1 MFFAKNC
8 KNRKI
13 FSLKN
18 CNYRKIFFAQNS
30 KNRKMFG
37 CPNGVTAKKS
47 ALNTKD
53 FVLPRKTRTFA
64 ANFNPMN
71 TWIIYSLMGAGLLL
85 MVAAMI
91 LLSRLIR
98 MKDAELRN
106 GKKKELKVQ
115 ALKIIMP
122 LKVQAYERF
131 LLYLE
136 RVQLPQLVKRV
147 YTPGMEKG
155 AFHLQ
160 LLQNV
165 REEFEHNLAQQL
177 YVSNSTW
184 NAVVNAKEELV
195 NQINTTFEQLKD
207 EEDVSIL
214 AQSLVALPNPMVEQA
229 VAVLKRDFER
239 LL

>member
-1 MFFAKNC
+1 
-8 KNRKI
+8 
-13 FSLKN
+13 
-18 CNYRKIFFAQNS
+18 
-30 KNRKMFG
+30 
-37 CPNGVTAKKS
+37 
-47 ALNTKD
+47 
-53 FVLPRKTRTFA
+53 
-64 ANFNPMN
+64 MN
-71 TWIIYSLMGAGLLL
+71 NWIIIALMGAGLLL
-85 MVAAMI
+85 MVAAFI
-91 LLSRLIR
+91 VLLRLSK

-106 GKKKELKVQ
+106 GSKIELKVQ

-147 YTPGMEKG
+147 YVPGIEKG
-155 AFHLQ
+155 SFHLQ

-177 YVSNSTW
+177 YVSDTTW

-195 NQINTTFEQLKD
+195 NQINTTFEQLK
-207 EEDVSIL
+207 EEDDVAIL
-214 AQSLVALPNPMVEQA
+214 AQSLVALPNPVVEQA
-229 VAVLKRDFER
+229 IVVLKHDFER

>member
-1 MFFAKNC
+1 MRLYIELAKVGVFSIGRIENL
-8 KNRKI
+8 KI
-13 FSLKN
+13 E
-18 CNYRKIFFAQNS
+18 
-30 KNRKMFG
+30 
-37 CPNGVTAKKS
+37 
-47 ALNTKD
+47 
-53 FVLPRKTRTFA
+53 RKTVPLRQ
-64 ANFNPMN
+64 NFRIMN
-71 TWIIYSLMGAGLLL
+71 AIIVYSLMAAGLLI
-85 MVAAMI
+85 MVATVV
-91 LLSRLIR
+91 LLYRLIR

-106 GKKKELKVQ
+106 GSKYELKVQ

-147 YTPGMEKG
+147 YVPGIEKG
-155 AFHLQ
+155 QFHLQ

-177 YVSNSTW
+177 YVSNTTW

-207 EEDVSIL
+207 EEDVAIL

-229 VAVLKRDFER
+229 VTVLKHDFER

>member
-1 MFFAKNC
+1 MTGIIIVVIVLLVAWYFLKGRRKSKATEVEETPATERLARTPEQKNC
-8 KNRKI
+8 IKY
-13 FSLKN
+13 FTAS
-18 CNYRKIFFAQNS
+18 
-30 KNRKMFG
+30 G
-37 CPNGVTAKKS
+37 C
-47 ALNTKD
+47 L
-53 FVLPRKTRTFA
+53 
-64 ANFNPMN
+64 
-71 TWIIYSLMGAGLLL
+71 AGL
-85 MVAAMI
+85 
-91 LLSRLIR
+91 SK
-98 MKDAELRN
+98 MKDTELRN
-106 GKKKELKVQ
+106 SGKMELKVQ

-155 AFHLQ
+155 TFHLI

-184 NAVVNAKEELV
+184 IAVVNAKEELV

>member
-1 MFFAKNC
+1 MLSV
-8 KNRKI
+8 
-13 FSLKN
+13 FSTITGFQ
-18 CNYRKIFFAQNS
+18 NYEHLDNLFIDGR
-30 KNRKMFG
+30 G
-37 CPNGVTAKKS
+37 PS
-47 ALNTKD
+47 AD
-53 FVLPRKTRTFA
+53 GRCHDPFVSTD
-64 ANFNPMN
+64 
-71 TWIIYSLMGAGLLL
+71 W
-85 MVAAMI
+85 
-91 LLSRLIR
+91 

-106 GKKKELKVQ
+106 GSKMELKVQ

-177 YVSNSTW
+177 YVSTSTW

-229 VAVLKRDFER
+229 VAILKRDFER

>member
-1 MFFAKNC
+1 MN
-8 KNRKI
+8 
-13 FSLKN
+13 
-18 CNYRKIFFAQNS
+18 NS
-30 KNRKMFG
+30 IIII
-37 CPNGVTAKKS
+37 
-47 ALNTKD
+47 ALMA
-53 FVLPRKTRTFA
+53 V
-64 ANFNPMN
+64 
-71 TWIIYSLMGAGLLL
+71 GLLL

-106 GKKKELKVQ
+106 GSKMELRVQ

-136 RVQLPQLVKRV
+136 RVQLPQLVQRV
-147 YTPGMEKG
+147 YVPGMEKG
-155 AFHLQ
+155 LFHLQ

-177 YVSNSTW
+177 YVSNTTW

-195 NQINTTFEQLKD
+195 NQINSTFEQLKD
-207 EEDVSIL
+207 EEDVSII
-214 AQSLVALPNPMVEQA
+214 AQSLVALPNPMVDQA
-229 VAVLKRDFER
+229 VTVLKHDFER

>member
-1 MFFAKNC
+1 MLRLYNELAKVGVFSIGRIENL
-8 KNRKI
+8 KI
-13 FSLKN
+13 E
-18 CNYRKIFFAQNS
+18 
-30 KNRKMFG
+30 
-37 CPNGVTAKKS
+37 
-47 ALNTKD
+47 
-53 FVLPRKTRTFA
+53 RKTVPLRQ
-64 ANFNPMN
+64 NFRIMN
-71 TWIIYSLMGAGLLL
+71 AIIVYSLMAAGLLI
-85 MVAAMI
+85 MVATVI
-91 LLSRLIR
+91 LLYRLIR

-106 GKKKELKVQ
+106 GSKYELKVQ

-147 YTPGMEKG
+147 YVPGIEKG
-155 AFHLQ
+155 QFHLQ

-184 NAVVNAKEELV
+184 NAVFNAKEELV

-214 AQSLVALPNPMVEQA
+214 AQSLVALPNPVVEQA
-229 VAVLKRDFER
+229 ISVLKHDFER

>member
-1 MFFAKNC
+1 
-8 KNRKI
+8 
-13 FSLKN
+13 
-18 CNYRKIFFAQNS
+18 
-30 KNRKMFG
+30 
-37 CPNGVTAKKS
+37 
-47 ALNTKD
+47 
-53 FVLPRKTRTFA
+53 
-64 ANFNPMN
+64 MN
-71 TWIIYSLMGAGLLL
+71 NWIIIIALVSAGLLL
-85 MVAAMI
+85 MVAAVVV
-91 LLSRLIR
+91 LFRLSK
-98 MKDAELRN
+98 MKDTELRN
-106 GKKKELKVQ
+106 SGKMELKLQ

-155 AFHLQ
+155 TFHLI

-184 NAVVNAKEELV
+184 IAVVNAKEELV

>member
-1 MFFAKNC
+1 MDSAGSVIVGEDPQSLTAATKVDLFSIGVAENL
-8 KNRKI
+8 KI
-13 FSLKN
+13 EGKTLPLP
-18 CNYRKIFFAQNS
+18 QNLS
-30 KNRKMFG
+30 
-37 CPNGVTAKKS
+37 T
-47 ALNTKD
+47 
-53 FVLPRKTRTFA
+53 
-64 ANFNPMN
+64 MN

-91 LLSRLIR
+91 LLFRLIR
-98 MKDAELRN
+98 MKDSELRN
-106 GKKKELKVQ
+106 NGKMELKRQ
-115 ALKIIMP
+115 SLKIIMP

-147 YTPGMEKG
+147 YVPGMEKG
-155 AFHLQ
+155 TFHLQ

-177 YVSNSTW
+177 YVAGTTW
-184 NAVVNAKEELV
+184 SAVMNAKEGLV
-195 NQINTTFEQLKD
+195 NQINETFEQLKD
-207 EEDVSIL
+207 EEDVSII
-214 AQSLVALPNPMVEQA
+214 AQTLVALPNPMVDQA

>member
-1 MFFAKNC
+1 
-8 KNRKI
+8 
-13 FSLKN
+13 
-18 CNYRKIFFAQNS
+18 
-30 KNRKMFG
+30 
-37 CPNGVTAKKS
+37 
-47 ALNTKD
+47 
-53 FVLPRKTRTFA
+53 
-64 ANFNPMN
+64 MN
-71 TWIIYSLMGAGLLL
+71 TWIIIALISAGLLL
-85 MVAAMI
+85 MVAALII
-91 LLSRLIR
+91 LLRLAK
-98 MKDAELRN
+98 MKDVELRN
-106 GKKKELKVQ
+106 SGKLELKVQ

-147 YTPGMEKG
+147 YTPSMEKG

-184 NAVVNAKEELV
+184 NAVSNAKEELV
-195 NQINTTFEQLKD
+195 NQINETFEQLKD
-207 EEDVSIL
+207 EDDVAII

-229 VAVLKRDFER
+229 VAVLKHDFER

>member
-1 MFFAKNC
+1 MLICFVDARLRDTRRGILSRSTVSRSPRVFGRAKVGL
-8 KNRKI
+8 
-13 FSLKN
+13 FSIGLAEYAEKLIIDGKTVPLRP
-18 CNYRKIFFAQNS
+18 NYN
-30 KNRKMFG
+30 
-37 CPNGVTAKKS
+37 V
-47 ALNTKD
+47 
-53 FVLPRKTRTFA
+53 
-64 ANFNPMN
+64 MN
-71 TWIIYSLMGAGLLL
+71 NNLILLILMSAGLLL
-85 MVAAMI
+85 MVFAVMI
-91 LLSRLIR
+91 LLRLSK

-106 GKKKELKVQ
+106 SGKYEMKIQ

-136 RVQLPQLVKRV
+136 RVQLPQLVKRI
-147 YTPGMEKG
+147 YAPGMEKG
-155 AFHLQ
+155 TLHL
-160 LLQNV
+160 LLIKNV

-177 YVSNSTW
+177 YVSNTTW

-229 VAVLKRDFER
+229 IVVLKHDFAK

>member
-1 MFFAKNC
+1 MLRLYNELAKVGVFSIGRIENL
-8 KNRKI
+8 KI
-13 FSLKN
+13 E
-18 CNYRKIFFAQNS
+18 
-30 KNRKMFG
+30 
-37 CPNGVTAKKS
+37 
-47 ALNTKD
+47 
-53 FVLPRKTRTFA
+53 RKTVPLRQ
-64 ANFNPMN
+64 NFRIMN
-71 TWIIYSLMGAGLLL
+71 AIIVYSLMAAGLLI
-85 MVAAMI
+85 MVATVI
-91 LLSRLIR
+91 LLYRLIR

-106 GKKKELKVQ
+106 GSKYELKVQ

-147 YTPGMEKG
+147 YVPGIEKG
-155 AFHLQ
+155 QFHLQ

-184 NAVVNAKEELV
+184 NAVFNAKEELV

-207 EEDVSIL
+207 EEDVSII
-214 AQSLVALPNPMVEQA
+214 AQSLVALPNPVVEQA
-229 VAVLKRDFER
+229 IAVLKHDFER

>member
-1 MFFAKNC
+1 MLRLYNELAKVGVFSIGRIENL
-8 KNRKI
+8 KI
-13 FSLKN
+13 E
-18 CNYRKIFFAQNS
+18 
-30 KNRKMFG
+30 
-37 CPNGVTAKKS
+37 
-47 ALNTKD
+47 
-53 FVLPRKTRTFA
+53 RKTVPLRQ
-64 ANFNPMN
+64 NFRIMN
-71 TWIIYSLMGAGLLL
+71 AIIVYSLMAAGLLI
-85 MVAAMI
+85 MVATVI
-91 LLSRLIR
+91 LLYRLIR

-106 GKKKELKVQ
+106 GSKYELKVQ

-131 LLYLE
+131 LLFLE
-136 RVQLPQLVKRV
+136 RAQLPQLVKRV
-147 YTPGMEKG
+147 YMPGMEKG

-184 NAVVNAKEELV
+184 NAVFNAKEELV

-207 EEDVSIL
+207 EEDVAIL

-229 VAVLKRDFER
+229 ISVLKHDFER

>member
-1 MFFAKNC
+1 
-8 KNRKI
+8 
-13 FSLKN
+13 
-18 CNYRKIFFAQNS
+18 
-30 KNRKMFG
+30 
-37 CPNGVTAKKS
+37 
-47 ALNTKD
+47 
-53 FVLPRKTRTFA
+53 
-64 ANFNPMN
+64 MN

-85 MVAAMI
+85 MVATMI

-106 GKKKELKVQ
+106 GSKMELKVQ

-131 LLYLE
+131 LLFLE
-136 RVQLPQLVKRV
+136 RAQLPQLVKRV
-147 YTPGMEKG
+147 YAPGMEKG
-155 AFHLQ
+155 AFH
-160 LLQNV
+160 
-165 REEFEHNLAQQL
+165 HNLAQQL

>member
-1 MFFAKNC
+1 MDN
-8 KNRKI
+8 N
-13 FSLKN
+13 L
-18 CNYRKIFFAQNS
+18 
-30 KNRKMFG
+30 
-37 CPNGVTAKKS
+37 
-47 ALNTKD
+47 
-53 FVLPRKTRTFA
+53 
-64 ANFNPMN
+64 
-71 TWIIYSLMGAGLLL
+71 IILILISAGLLL
-85 MVAAMI
+85 MVFAVII
-91 LLSRLIR
+91 LLRLSK

-106 GKKKELKVQ
+106 KGKYELKVQ

-155 AFHLQ
+155 AFHLT

-177 YVSNSTW
+177 YVSNTTW

-195 NQINTTFEQLKD
+195 NQINATFEQLKE

-229 VAVLKRDFER
+229 VAILKRDFER

>member
-1 MFFAKNC
+1 MILRLCNELAKVGVFSIGRIENL
-8 KNRKI
+8 KI
-13 FSLKN
+13 E
-18 CNYRKIFFAQNS
+18 
-30 KNRKMFG
+30 
-37 CPNGVTAKKS
+37 
-47 ALNTKD
+47 
-53 FVLPRKTRTFA
+53 RKTVPLRQ
-64 ANFNPMN
+64 NFRIMN
-71 TWIIYSLMGAGLLL
+71 AIIVYSLMAAGLLI
-85 MVAAMI
+85 MVATVV
-91 LLSRLIR
+91 LLYRLIR

-106 GKKKELKVQ
+106 GSKYELKVQ

-131 LLYLE
+131 LLFLE
-136 RVQLPQLVKRV
+136 RAQLPQLVKRV
-147 YTPGMEKG
+147 YMPGMEKG

-207 EEDVSIL
+207 EEDVAIL

-229 VAVLKRDFER
+229 ISVLKHDFER

>member
-1 MFFAKNC
+1 
-8 KNRKI
+8 
-13 FSLKN
+13 
-18 CNYRKIFFAQNS
+18 
-30 KNRKMFG
+30 
-37 CPNGVTAKKS
+37 
-47 ALNTKD
+47 
-53 FVLPRKTRTFA
+53 
-64 ANFNPMN
+64 MN
-71 TWIIYSLMGAGLLL
+71 NWIIVAILAAGLLL
-85 MVAAMI
+85 MVAALMV
-91 LLSRLIR
+91 LLRLAK

-106 GKKKELKVQ
+106 SGKYELKVQ

-184 NAVVNAKEELV
+184 NAVFNAKEELV
-195 NQINTTFEQLKD
+195 NQINTTFEQLKE

-214 AQSLVALPNPMVEQA
+214 AQSLVALPNPVVEQA
-229 VAVLKRDFER
+229 IAILKRDFER

>member
-1 MFFAKNC
+1 MILRLCNELAKVGVFSIGRIENL
-8 KNRKI
+8 KI
-13 FSLKN
+13 E
-18 CNYRKIFFAQNS
+18 
-30 KNRKMFG
+30 
-37 CPNGVTAKKS
+37 
-47 ALNTKD
+47 
-53 FVLPRKTRTFA
+53 RKTVPLRQ
-64 ANFNPMN
+64 NFRIMN
-71 TWIIYSLMGAGLLL
+71 AIIVYSLMAAGLLI
-85 MVAAMI
+85 MVATVI
-91 LLSRLIR
+91 LLYRLIR

-106 GKKKELKVQ
+106 GSKYELKVQ

-136 RVQLPQLVKRV
+136 RVQLPQLVKRI

-155 AFHLQ
+155 TLHLL

-184 NAVVNAKEELV
+184 NAVFNAKEELV

-207 EEDVSIL
+207 EEDVSII
-214 AQSLVALPNPMVEQA
+214 AQSLVALPNPVVEQA
-229 VAVLKRDFER
+229 IAVLKHDFER

>member
-1 MFFAKNC
+1 M
-8 KNRKI
+8 
-13 FSLKN
+13 
-18 CNYRKIFFAQNS
+18 
-30 KNRKMFG
+30 
-37 CPNGVTAKKS
+37 
-47 ALNTKD
+47 
-53 FVLPRKTRTFA
+53 
-64 ANFNPMN
+64 
-71 TWIIYSLMGAGLLL
+71 IILILISAGLLL
-85 MVAAMI
+85 MVFAVII
-91 LLSRLIR
+91 LLRLSK

-106 GKKKELKVQ
+106 KGKYELKVQ

-155 AFHLQ
+155 AFHLT

-177 YVSNSTW
+177 YVSNTTW

-195 NQINTTFEQLKD
+195 NQINATFEQLKE

-229 VAVLKRDFER
+229 VAILKRDFER

>member
-1 MFFAKNC
+1 
-8 KNRKI
+8 
-13 FSLKN
+13 
-18 CNYRKIFFAQNS
+18 
-30 KNRKMFG
+30 
-37 CPNGVTAKKS
+37 
-47 ALNTKD
+47 
-53 FVLPRKTRTFA
+53 
-64 ANFNPMN
+64 MN
-71 TWIIYSLMGAGLLL
+71 TWIIIAIMSAGILL
-85 MVAAMI
+85 MVAALII
-91 LLSRLIR
+91 LLRLSK
-98 MKDAELRN
+98 MKDTELRN
-106 GKKKELKVQ
+106 GKAMELKVQ

-136 RVQLPQLVKRV
+136 RVQLPQLVKRI
-147 YTPGMEKG
+147 YAPGMEKG
-155 AFHLQ
+155 TLHLL

-214 AQSLVALPNPMVEQA
+214 AQSLVALPNPIVEQA
-229 VAVLKRDFER
+229 IAILKRDFER

>member
-1 MFFAKNC
+1 
-8 KNRKI
+8 
-13 FSLKN
+13 
-18 CNYRKIFFAQNS
+18 
-30 KNRKMFG
+30 
-37 CPNGVTAKKS
+37 
-47 ALNTKD
+47 
-53 FVLPRKTRTFA
+53 
-64 ANFNPMN
+64 MN
-71 TWIIYSLMGAGLLL
+71 TWIIIAIMSVGLLL
-85 MVAAMI
+85 MIAALMI
-91 LLSRLIR
+91 LLRLAK

-106 GKKKELKVQ
+106 GSKYELKVQ

-147 YTPGMEKG
+147 YLPGIEKG
-155 AFHLQ
+155 TFHLQ

-229 VAVLKRDFER
+229 VTVLKRDFER

>member
-1 MFFAKNC
+1 M
-8 KNRKI
+8 
-13 FSLKN
+13 
-18 CNYRKIFFAQNS
+18 
-30 KNRKMFG
+30 
-37 CPNGVTAKKS
+37 
-47 ALNTKD
+47 NT
-53 FVLPRKTRTFA
+53 
-64 ANFNPMN
+64 N
-71 TWIIYSLMGAGLLL
+71 TWIIIAIMSAGLLL
-85 MVAAMI
+85 MVAALVI
-91 LLSRLIR
+91 LLRLSK

-106 GKKKELKVQ
+106 GKTMELKVQ

-155 AFHLQ
+155 TFHLM

-165 REEFEHNLAQQL
+165 REEFEHNIAQQL
-177 YVSNSTW
+177 YVSNTTW

>member
-1 MFFAKNC
+1 MRF
-8 KNRKI
+8 
-13 FSLKN
+13 
-18 CNYRKIFFAQNS
+18 S
-30 KNRKMFG
+30 KNSLPLR
-37 CPNGVTAKKS
+37 PKS
-47 ALNTKD
+47 
-53 FVLPRKTRTFA
+53 
-64 ANFNPMN
+64 NPMN
-71 TWIIYSLMGAGLLL
+71 AIIVYSLMGAGLLL
-85 MVAAMI
+85 MLVAVMM
-91 LLSRLIR
+91 LMRLSK
-98 MKDAELRN
+98 MKDAELRK
-106 GKKKELKVQ
+106 GSTMELKVQ

-147 YTPGMEKG
+147 YVPGMEKG

-207 EEDVSIL
+207 EEDVAIL

>member
-1 MFFAKNC
+1 M
-8 KNRKI
+8 
-13 FSLKN
+13 
-18 CNYRKIFFAQNS
+18 
-30 KNRKMFG
+30 KM
-37 CPNGVTAKKS
+37 N
-47 ALNTKD
+47 N
-53 FVLPRKTRTFA
+53 
-64 ANFNPMN
+64 
-71 TWIIYSLMGAGLLL
+71 WIIVAIMGAGLLL
-85 MVAAMI
+85 MVAALMV
-91 LLSRLIR
+91 LLRLSK

-106 GKKKELKVQ
+106 SGKFELKVQ
-115 ALKIIMP
+115 ALKIVMP

-136 RVQLPQLVKRV
+136 RVQLPQLVKRI

-155 AFHLQ
+155 TLHLQ

-177 YVSNSTW
+177 YVSNNTW

-207 EEDVSIL
+207 EEDVSVI

-229 VAVLKRDFER
+229 IVVLKRDFER

>member
-1 MFFAKNC
+1 MA
-8 KNRKI
+8 
-13 FSLKN
+13 
-18 CNYRKIFFAQNS
+18 
-30 KNRKMFG
+30 
-37 CPNGVTAKKS
+37 
-47 ALNTKD
+47 
-53 FVLPRKTRTFA
+53 
-64 ANFNPMN
+64 
-71 TWIIYSLMGAGLLL
+71 AGLLI
-85 MVAAMI
+85 MVATVV
-91 LLSRLIR
+91 LLYRLIR

-106 GKKKELKVQ
+106 GSKYELKVQ

-147 YTPGMEKG
+147 YVPGIEKG
-155 AFHLQ
+155 QFHLQ

-184 NAVVNAKEELV
+184 NAVFNAKEELV

-207 EEDVSIL
+207 EEDVAIL

-229 VAVLKRDFER
+229 ISVLKHDFER

>member
-1 MFFAKNC
+1 MLRLYNELAKVGVFSIGRIENL
-8 KNRKI
+8 KI
-13 FSLKN
+13 E
-18 CNYRKIFFAQNS
+18 
-30 KNRKMFG
+30 
-37 CPNGVTAKKS
+37 
-47 ALNTKD
+47 
-53 FVLPRKTRTFA
+53 RKTVPLRQ
-64 ANFNPMN
+64 NFRIMN
-71 TWIIYSLMGAGLLL
+71 AIIVYSLMAAGLLI
-85 MVAAMI
+85 MVATVI
-91 LLSRLIR
+91 LLYRLIR

-106 GKKKELKVQ
+106 GSKYELKVQ

-136 RVQLPQLVKRV
+136 RVQLPQLVKRI

-155 AFHLQ
+155 TLHLL

-184 NAVVNAKEELV
+184 NAVFNAKEELV

-207 EEDVSIL
+207 EEDVSII
-214 AQSLVALPNPMVEQA
+214 AQSLVALPNPVVEQA
-229 VAVLKRDFER
+229 ITVLKHDFER

>member
-1 MFFAKNC
+1 MVETRDFASLNEMAKVGVFSIGRIENL
-8 KNRKI
+8 KI
-13 FSLKN
+13 E
-18 CNYRKIFFAQNS
+18 
-30 KNRKMFG
+30 
-37 CPNGVTAKKS
+37 
-47 ALNTKD
+47 
-53 FVLPRKTRTFA
+53 RKTVPLRQ
-64 ANFNPMN
+64 NFRIMN
-71 TWIIYSLMGAGLLL
+71 AIIVYSLMAAGLLI
-85 MVAAMI
+85 MVATVI
-91 LLSRLIR
+91 LLYRLIR

-106 GKKKELKVQ
+106 GSKYELKVQ

-136 RVQLPQLVKRV
+136 RVQLPQLVKRI

-155 AFHLQ
+155 TLHLL

-184 NAVVNAKEELV
+184 DAVFNAKEELV

-207 EEDVSIL
+207 EEDVSII
-214 AQSLVALPNPMVEQA
+214 AQSLVALPNPVVEQA
-229 VAVLKRDFER
+229 IAVLKHDFER

>member
-1 MFFAKNC
+1 MLSRMAFSMTPWNGRAKNG
-8 KNRKI
+8 I
-13 FSLKN
+13 
-18 CNYRKIFFAQNS
+18 
-30 KNRKMFG
+30 
-37 CPNGVTAKKS
+37 
-47 ALNTKD
+47 
-53 FVLPRKTRTFA
+53 LPSTTTSSSFTTMCA
-64 ANFNPMN
+64 ANF
-71 TWIIYSLMGAGLLL
+71 
-85 MVAAMI
+85 
-91 LLSRLIR
+91 
-98 MKDAELRN
+98 
-106 GKKKELKVQ
+106 
-115 ALKIIMP
+115 MP

-155 AFHLQ
+155 TFHLQ

-195 NQINTTFEQLKD
+195 NQINTTFDQLKD

-229 VAVLKRDFER
+229 VAVLKHDFER